1 MSTFDSEKRP
11 LWAPWRIK
19 FIRSP
24 KENRCFM
31 CDNQTPRENS
41 LEEPLI
47 VARGKYVFAILNRY
61 PYNSGHLLI
70 APYRHEGDIAKLS
83 QEELHELMDFAVQAK
98 KVMEKTLAPEAYNV
112 GFNLG
117 KPAGAGV
124 AEHLHMHI
132 VPRWTGDTNF
142 MPVLADIHCV
152 PEALEETA
160 KLLRDNWDTV

>member
-1 MSTFDSEKRP
+1 
-11 LWAPWRIK
+11 
-19 FIRSP
+19 
-24 KENRCFM
+24 
-31 CDNQTPRENS
+31 
-41 LEEPLI
+41 
-47 VARGKYVFAILNRY
+47 
-61 PYNSGHLLI
+61 
-70 APYRHEGDIAKLS
+70 
-83 QEELHELMDFAVQAK
+83 
-98 KVMEKTLAPEAYNV
+98 MEKTLAPEAYNV